1 MKRILI
7 ALTLFC
13 TQLVSSQILSPEA
26 FLGYPVGTKYS
37 RHHQMVSYFEHLSNA
52 SDWISF
58 HQYGET
64 NERRSLNYAII
75 TTPENQAR
83 LEEIRQ
89 NNLRQIGML
98 PGDSSPDVAIV
109 WLSYNVHGNE
119 ASSMEA
125 AMQTAYELI
134 NGSSQWLK
142 NTVVIMDPC
151 VNPDGRDRYAN
162 WYNQVGT
169 SPYNPLQAADEHNE
183 PWPGGRPNHYL
194 FDLNR
199 DWAWAKQV
207 ESQQRLP
214 LYHKWMPH
222 VHVDFHEQGIN
233 EPYYFAPAAVPYHEV
248 ITPWQK
254 QFQVEIGQNNA
265 KYFDQEGWLYFTRQ
279 FFDLLYPSYGDTYPT
294 YLGAIGMTYEQA
306 GNGRA
311 GLGILNDEGVELTL
325 VDRAAHHTTTGLST
339 VEISSKN
346 ALKLNKEFKSYFRT
360 PQPLQNYILQG
371 NSDKIQALTQLLDRH
386 EIQYSFAQSTVVKGW
401 DYSTQKNTQRNV
413 ADALVLSTDQP
424 QGAMVRVLFEAE
436 AALEDPLTYDI
447 TAWSLPYA
455 FGLNCLVTD
464 KPLETSQNNPY
475 NGRFQL
481 PAEPE
486 VVAGFIA
493 PWGDLADAT
502 FLTDLL
508 KKGLRV
514 RFSEKPLSF
523 GGKQF
528 PRGSLVITKG
538 DNIKRKDFNPLIR
551 KLASTHQRQITALSS
566 GFSDNGVDLGSTDIK
581 LINPHRIGILK
592 GDGVSSLSYGTIWYF
607 MEQELKYPFTPINT
621 ANFSTKTLSQFDV
634 LVMPSGYY
642 SNLRSE
648 EQLNGL
654 KDWVRSGGKLIAID
668 QAVNVFADRDG
679 FGLKSIEPE
688 SSDKSNMIP
697 YGDRERHSVKD
708 LITGSI
714 YKVHL
719 DTTHP
724 LAFGYSELYFSL
736 KQDDDAYLKLERG
749 YNVGYFDGPAES
761 YSGFSGSDAKKKLS
775 DSFVFGEYPL
785 GQGSMV
791 YLTDDILFRSFWENG
806 KLFFVNSLFMVDA
819 NVFILD

>member
-1 MKRILI
+1 MNRTLI
-7 ALTLFC
+7 ALALFC
-13 TQLVSSQILSPEA
+13 APLLTGQIQTPDE
-26 FLGYPVGTKYS
+26 FLGYPIGTQYS
-37 RHHQMVSYFEHLSNA
+37 RHHQMVSYFEHLADKSN
-52 SDWISF
+52 WVSF
-58 HQYGET
+58 HQYGQT

-75 TTPENQAR
+75 TTPENRAR

-89 NNLRQIGML
+89 NNLRQIGMM
-98 PGDSSPDVAIV
+98 PGDANPEVAIV

-125 AMQTAYELI
+125 AMQTAYELVHSQ
-134 NGSSQWLK
+134 SSWLN

-151 VNPDGRDRYAN
+151 INPDGRDRYAN

-248 ITPWQK
+248 ITDWQK
-254 QFQVEIGQNNA
+254 EFQVQIGRNNA

-325 VDRAAHHTTTGLST
+325 VDRVAHHTMTGLST
-339 VEISSKN
+339 IEISSKN
-346 ALKLNKEFKSYFRT
+346 AAELNREFRSFFQT
-360 PQPLQNYILQG
+360 PERLQNYILQG
-371 NSDKIQALTQLLDRH
+371 NPDKIRALITLLDRH
-386 EIQYSFAQSTVVKGW
+386 EIKYRFAQSGIVKGW
-401 DYSTQKNTQRNV
+401 DYTTQKSEQRNISG
-413 ADALVLSTDQP
+413 ALVVSTDQP
-424 QGAMVRVLFEAE
+424 QGKMVRVLFEAE

-455 FGLNCLVTD
+455 FGLNCLVSD
-464 KPLETSQNNPY
+464 KPVNTTSNNPFKT
-475 NGRFQL
+475 NHTL
-481 PAEPE
+481 PAEAQ
-486 VVAGFIA
+486 VTAAFVT
-493 PWGDLADAT
+493 PWYDVADAR
-502 FLTDLL
+502 FLADLL
-508 KKGLRV
+508 KKGIRV

-523 GGKQF
+523 GGKKF
-528 PRGSLVITKG
+528 PVGSLVITKG
-538 DNIKRKDFNPLIR
+538 DNLKNKGFAQAVRT
-551 KLASTHQRQITALSS
+551 LAREHQRPITALRS

-581 LINPHRIGILK
+581 LINPQRIAVLK
-592 GDGVSSLSYGTIWYF
+592 GDGVSSLSYGTIWHF
-607 MEQELKYPFTPINT
+607 MEQELHYPFTPLNT
-621 ANFSTKTLSQFDV
+621 HDFSLSRLSQFDV
-634 LVMPSGYY
+634 LVMPSGSY
-642 SNLRSE
+642 SDMRDDK
-648 EQLNGL
+648 QLNTL
-654 KDWVRSGGKLIAID
+654 NRWVRQGGKVIAID
-668 QAVNVFADRDG
+668 QAVNVFVDKEG
-679 FGLKSIEPE
+679 FGLKSKISENQE
-688 SSDKSNMIP
+688 ENNMVP
-697 YGDRERHSVKD
+697 YSDRERHSVKD

-719 DTTHP
+719 DPSHP
-724 LAFGYSELYFSL
+724 LAFGYSDTYFSL
-736 KQDDDAYLKLERG
+736 KHDDDAYLKLDRG
-749 YNVGYFDGPAES
+749 YNVGYFQGVATS
-761 YSGFSGSDAKKKLS
+761 YSGFSGEDAKEKLN
-775 DSFVFGEYPL
+775 DSFVFGEVPT

-791 YLTDDILFRSFWENG
+791 YLTDDVLFRSFWENG
-806 KLFFVNSLFMVDA
+806 KMFFVNSLFMVDA
-819 NVFILD
+819 NVFVLD